1 MKILFINISYLP
13 TVGGV
18 ELIMANVAKGLLSK
32 GHKVAVITPNTIQL
46 KPAKLKRKE
55 NIDGVD
61 VKRIKAYRLLP
72 NTLPWF
78 TPEIFSAISGIEAD
92 IIHVFSYH
100 PTFITNAAYVTA
112 KIKRIPLVVSPIYN
126 PYLPTPYLNYWQ
138 RSWSNLYRKVIGP
151 RMLKL
156 ANAVT
161 AISESEA
168 AFYRARKM
176 KNVSMLP
183 GAVWFEEKNV
193 TTEDVQWFREK
204 YGIDNA
210 QVIISVGRMVKYKG
224 FDLLVRAFAIAHK
237 VLPESKLLIIG
248 GDSGYRQEL
257 EEIINETGCQDHII
271 LTGGISDEE
280 LNIAFETADIMVHPS
295 LFETFGI
302 TIVEAWAHKKP
313 VIAFDRIGKLIS
325 VETVVTVDYLD
336 VEKMAQ
342 AIIRLL
348 PDSEFCHKL
357 GLQGYELVKKYYT
370 WEKVVADI
378 EEVYYSI
385 LKNHSTAKAQ

>member
-1 MKILFINISYLP
+1 
-13 TVGGV
+13 
-18 ELIMANVAKGLLSK
+18 MANVAKGLMSK
-32 GHKVAVITPNTIQL
+32 GHEVAVITPNTRQL
-46 KPAKLKRKE
+46 KPAKLKKEE

-78 TPEIFSAISGIEAD
+78 TPEIFSAISGAEAD

-100 PTFITNAAYVTA
+100 PAFITNTAYVTA

-126 PYLPTPYLNYWQ
+126 PHLPTPYLNFWQ

-161 AISESEA
+161 AISATEA
-168 AFYRARKM
+168 EFYRSRKM

-183 GAVWFEEKNV
+183 GAVRLERKNV
-193 TTEDVQWFREK
+193 TTEDVQCFIDK
-204 YGIDNA
+204 YGIGSAAVN
-210 QVIISVGRMVKYKG
+210 ISVGRMVKYKG
-224 FDLLVRAFAIAHK
+224 FDLLVKAFAIAHK

-248 GDSGYRQEL
+248 GDYGYRQEL
-257 EEIINETGCQDHII
+257 EESIDETGCQDHII
-271 LTGGISDEE
+271 LTGSISDEE

-313 VIAFDRIGKLIS
+313 VIAFDKIGKLIS
-325 VETVVTVDYLD
+325 EETVVTVDYLD
-336 VEKMAQ
+336 VEKMDQ
-342 AIIRLL
+342 DIIRLL

-357 GLQGYELVKKYYT
+357 
-370 WEKVVADI
+370 
-378 EEVYYSI
+378 
-385 LKNHSTAKAQ
+385 